1 MEVNDGENFT
11 VNAGDEVKFPVV
23 EGIDIW
29 YLLEENSAAPEIAYA
44 PSKVVPDNYVKYD
57 GNALAIEPGKTYR
70 LTYIAKDTKTGLE
83 SNVKTVTFSTTT
95 GITAIG
101 TENGTAESTSTSRAY
116 AWQNP
121 QPVST
126 SALPTATLPKLP

>member
-1 MEVNDGENFT
+1 M
-11 VNAGDEVKFPVV
+11 
-23 EGIDIW
+23 
-29 YLLEENSAAPEIAYA
+29 LLLRLF
-44 PSKVVPDNYVKYD
+44 PDNYVKYD

-101 TENGTAESTSTSRAY
+101 TENGTAEYFNLQGVRVAE
-116 AWQNP
+116 
-121 QPVST
+121 
-126 SALPTATLPKLP
+126 PTTGIYIRVANGNATKVAVK